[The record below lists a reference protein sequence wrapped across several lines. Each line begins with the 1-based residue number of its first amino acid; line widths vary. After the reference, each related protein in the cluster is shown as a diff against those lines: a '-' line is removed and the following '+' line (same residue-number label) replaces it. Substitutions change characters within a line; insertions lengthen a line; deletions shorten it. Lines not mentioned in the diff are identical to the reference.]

1 MRLAVFLLFFS
12 VTCVCS
18 DSQPK
23 KKKKPKAQSD
33 VPADATPAESPPD
46 AECQEAVNGFH
57 ANGSA
62 AAECESLD
70 SLSEQLDCVSLDA
83 AELDAETAVPEASEA
98 TGVLAEVM

>member
-1 MRLAVFLLFFS
+1 MSAAIG

-33 VPADATPAESPPD
+33 APVDSTPAESPPD

-83 AELDAETAVPEASEA
+83 VELDSETAVPEASEA